1 MRKKIKTVNPLSVE
15 MANAITHGFGILF
28 GIASLPVVAA
38 ISTKVDKPSA
48 IVAAA
53 IYAFS
58 FIMLFTFS
66 TLYHATVQ
74 PEVKRV
80 LKVLD
85 HISIYFLIAGTYTP
99 FLLIYMLNSFGIT
112 LLSVLWGLSLFGIV
126 FKVLSAGRLRYI
138 STLIYIAMGW
148 ILLVGGKVFF
158 NTLST
163 PVIVMVVV
171 GGGIY
176 TLGTLFYLNKKWVW
190 HHVVWHLFVLS
201 AAVCHYVA
209 VLLAVLESNHS
220 V

>member
-74 PEVKRV
+74 PEVKRA

-126 FKVLSAGRLRYI
+126 FKILSAGRLRYI

-209 VLLAVLESNHS
+209 VLLAVLESNNS

>member
-209 VLLAVLESNHS
+209 VLLAVLESNNL

>member
-126 FKVLSAGRLRYI
+126 FKILSAGRLRYI

>member
-99 FLLIYMLNSFGIT
+99 FLLIYMLNSFR
-112 LLSVLWGLSLFGIV
+112 SEE
-126 FKVLSAGRLRYI
+126 RR
-138 STLIYIAMGW
+138 
-148 ILLVGGKVFF
+148 VGKECR
-158 NTLST
+158 SRWS
-163 PVIVMVVV
+163 P
-171 GGGIY
+171 Y
-176 TLGTLFYLNKKWVW
+176 
-190 HHVVWHLFVLS
+190 H
-201 AAVCHYVA
+201 
-209 VLLAVLESNHS
+209 
-220 V
+220 

>member
-1 MRKKIKTVNPLSVE
+1 

-126 FKVLSAGRLRYI
+126 FKILSAGRLRYI

-209 VLLAVLESNHS
+209 VLLAVLESNNS